1 MKPIL
6 LLFLLSSC
14 MMPFKSQRMT
24 RTELFFGLSKPDG
37 GIIAAQDWQAFADT
51 VISKTF
57 PDGSTL
63 VDARG
68 QWLGTDGKTIS
79 ESSKILI
86 LVSKMNASQTAKIE
100 EVRNKYKKYFQQE
113 AVLRVDDKVRVGF

>member
-1 MKPIL
+1 
-6 LLFLLSSC
+6 
-14 MMPFKSQRMT
+14 
-24 RTELFFGLSKPDG
+24 
-37 GIIAAQDWQAFADT
+37 
-51 VISKTF
+51 
-57 PDGSTL
+57 